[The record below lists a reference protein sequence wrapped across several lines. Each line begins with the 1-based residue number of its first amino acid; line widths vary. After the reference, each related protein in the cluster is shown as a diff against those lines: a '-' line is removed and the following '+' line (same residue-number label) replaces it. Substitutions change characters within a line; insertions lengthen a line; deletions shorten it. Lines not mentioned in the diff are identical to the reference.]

1 MATKIF
7 RQTNAKDVF
16 DRLTEQDDSP
26 DAQVA
31 PADTE
36 TANNPTELDT
46 DEPMES
52 IDADADG
59 ADDADPDDADP
70 DDAVPDDADPDDA
83 DEDASV
89 PSRRRR
95 WLRRILAAALGVVVV
110 GALGLSGFLA
120 WQVKEQHDT
129 AAAGRAALAA
139 AQSYAIVLTSIDT
152 NNVDKNFTQ
161 VLDGATGE
169 FKDMYSQS
177 ASQLRQILI
186 ENKAMS
192 KGIVVDS
199 AIKSA
204 TKTKVEVLLFVDQ
217 SISNVVNPQLRIDR
231 SRVAITMELIDNRWL
246 ASKVD
251 LK

>member
-7 RQTNAKDVF
+7 KRTNTKDVF
-16 DRLTEQDDSP
+16 DRITDQDD
-26 DAQVA
+26 

-36 TANNPTELDT
+36 PPPEGIQTAESTTELDSDAPTESRDSDTDDTDDT
-46 DEPMES
+46 DES
-52 IDADADG
+52 
-59 ADDADPDDADP
+59 
-70 DDAVPDDADPDDA
+70 
-83 DEDASV
+83 ASL
-89 PSRRRR
+89 PSRRRL
-95 WLRRILAAALGVVVV
+95 WLRRFFAAAAGIVFVAVV
-110 GALGLSGFLA
+110 ALSGFLA
-120 WQVKEQHDT
+120 WQFKQNNDT

-139 AQSYAIVLTSIDT
+139 AQSYAVALTSIDT
-152 NNVDKNFTQ
+152 TNVDQNFTQ

-177 ASQLRQILI
+177 ASQLRQVLI
-186 ENKAMS
+186 DNKAMS

-204 TKTKVEVLLFVDQ
+204 TKTKVDVLLFVDQ
-217 SISNVVNPQLRIDR
+217 SVTNTVNPEPRIDR
-231 SRVAITMELIDNRWL
+231 SRVAITMELVDNRWL

>member
-7 RQTNAKDVF
+7 KRTNARSVF
-16 DRLTEQDDSP
+16 DRLTEQDEPP
-26 DAQVA
+26 DAET
-31 PADTE
+31 PPDDIE
-36 TANNPTELDT
+36 TADNATELDT
-46 DEPMES
+46 DEPLES
-52 IDADADG
+52 LDDD
-59 ADDADPDDADP
+59 ADDAHA
-70 DDAVPDDADPDDA
+70 A
-83 DEDASV
+83 DENASV

-95 WLRRILAAALGVVVV
+95 WLRRILAAATGVVFVA
-110 GALGLSGFLA
+110 ALGLSGFLA
-120 WQVKEQHDT
+120 WQLKQQHDT
-129 AAAGRAALAA
+129 AAAGRAALAT
-139 AQSYAIVLTSIDT
+139 AQSYAIALTSIDT
-152 NNVDKNFTQ
+152 NSIDQNFTQ
-161 VLDGATGE
+161 VLNGATGE

-177 ASQLRQILI
+177 ASQLRQVLI
-186 ENKAMS
+186 DNKATS

-231 SRVAITMELIDNRWL
+231 SRVTITMELIDNRWL